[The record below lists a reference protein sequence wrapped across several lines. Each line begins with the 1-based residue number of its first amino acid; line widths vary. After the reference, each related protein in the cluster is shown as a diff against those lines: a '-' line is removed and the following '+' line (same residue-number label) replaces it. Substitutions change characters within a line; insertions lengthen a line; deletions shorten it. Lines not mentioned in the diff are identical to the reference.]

1 MSHDRFDV
9 EEGQEVVRNTIV
21 GGRPRARRKRR
32 ITIPIGLEKV
42 LARAAG
48 DPAFR
53 RRLFEDRHAALAHLG
68 WELVPSEAI
77 ILGSVPDGVLATLI
91 DRIDLKQ
98 HARRRFLK
106 GIATAAFATA
116 AMTSGVACTHEGDV
130 ATKGIAPDDV
140 QADVLSPAD
149 VLDVEETAGSRGILP
164 EVDVPDVIKGIEPDE
179 VLLDPGPPPDAGIL
193 PEEVEAEEVFPV
205 GILDGD
211 PEVIDVTDDQP
222 AVGGIMPDVGEVNEV
237 EVDQGQNDGGVRPDL
252 DTTPE

>member
-1 MSHDRFDV
+1 MSDRDRFDV
-9 EEGQEVVRNTIV
+9 EEGQEVVRHTIV

-48 DPAFR
+48 DPGFR
-53 RRLFEDRHAALAHLG
+53 RRLFEDRQAALAGLG

-77 ILGSVPDGVLATLI
+77 ILGAVPDGVLATLI

-98 HARRRFLK
+98 HAKRRFLK

-116 AMTSGVACTHEGDV
+116 AMTSGVTCVGCGDV

-140 QADVLSPAD
+140 QADVLGPSD
-149 VLDVEETAGSRGILP
+149 VLDVEETAPSRGILP

-193 PEEVEAEEVFPV
+193 PEEVEAEEVMPA
-205 GILDGD
+205 GILPET

-222 AVGGIMPDVGEVNEV
+222 AVGGILPEVIDEV